1 MLHSVVARIKTFT
14 VETGA
19 FIEEVRASEGT
30 ALFSVF
36 KKDPDM
42 DLQVDKED
50 RRQEDRGSNTENHKL
65 EIEKKAIESKGGQN
79 G

>member
-1 MLHSVVARIKTFT
+1 

-19 FIEEVRASEGT
+19 FIEEVGASDGA
-30 ALFSVF
+30 ALFSMF
-36 KKDPDM
+36 KKDPDTV
-42 DLQVDKED
+42 LQVDKED
-50 RRQEDRGSNTENHKL
+50 RREEDRGSNTENYKL